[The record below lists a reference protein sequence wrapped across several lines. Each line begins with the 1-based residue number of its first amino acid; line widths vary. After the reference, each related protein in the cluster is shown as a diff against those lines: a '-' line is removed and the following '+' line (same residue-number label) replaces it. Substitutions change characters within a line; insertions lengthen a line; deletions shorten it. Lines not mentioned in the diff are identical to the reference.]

1 MTTAPDLAPRLTE
14 RLTQAGL
21 DWIAP
26 VWDAPSNVH
35 ALSTS
40 RNGGVSEGART
51 SLDLGGAHPA
61 QDSQHAAVL
70 ENRRRLAQF
79 LPAPPAWLA
88 QVHGA
93 EVAQVDHANMASLLS
108 SPPTADAAVTREAG
122 VVLGVRTADC
132 LPVLFSDR
140 AGTVVGAAH
149 AGWRGLAGGV
159 LEATL
164 RAMRAPPQEIVAW
177 LGPAIGPRMFEV
189 GRDVYDAFCAP
200 EPEAATFFAPH
211 RDDKRLAA
219 DRDDKRLAADRDDK
233 WLADLYGLARH
244 RLGRAGVS
252 AVAGGGHCTLTEAD
266 RFFSW
271 RREKDAGR
279 MATLIWLGPRA

>member
-1 MTTAPDLAPRLTE
+1 MTKTLTS

-21 DWIAP
+21 DWMTPI
-26 VWDAPSNVH
+26 WDAPHDVH

-40 RNGGVSEGART
+40 RNGGVSEGARA

-61 QDSQHAAVL
+61 QDSQCAAVL

-79 LPAPPAWLA
+79 LPASPVWLA
-88 QVHGA
+88 QVHAA
-93 EVAQVDHANMASLLS
+93 EVAQVDPTTMGSFLS

-132 LPVLFSDR
+132 LPVLFADR

-149 AGWRGLAGGV
+149 AGWRGLASGV

-164 RAMRAPPQEIVAW
+164 QAMRAPSHEIVAW

-189 GRDVYDAFCAP
+189 GRDVFDAFCVAD
-200 EPEAATFFAPH
+200 PEAATFFAFH
-211 RDDKRLAA
+211 
-219 DRDDKRLAADRDDK
+219 RDDKRLAADRDDK

-244 RLGRAGVS
+244 RLGRAGVN
-252 AVAGGGHCTLTEAD
+252 AVAGGGYCTMTEAD

-279 MATLIWLGPRA
+279 MATLIWLGPGA